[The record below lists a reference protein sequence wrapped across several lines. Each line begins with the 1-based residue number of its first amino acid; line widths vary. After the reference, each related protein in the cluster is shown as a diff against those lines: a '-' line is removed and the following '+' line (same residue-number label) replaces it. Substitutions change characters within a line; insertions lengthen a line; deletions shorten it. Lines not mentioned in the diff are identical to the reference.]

1 MAQNFLTDVNLNG
14 NGMLEVG
21 QRTISS
27 GSIINPPAL
36 TTNTDNFNPAGFQ
49 ACSTVRISST
59 SAINLTGIIAPDTDR
74 SMNIVLVNI
83 GSFPITLINSATST
97 AANQFLLGDNIVL
110 SANRSYMLY
119 YDQTS
124 DRWRDYGTGLTSL
137 EGSTIKTVNNQTMA
151 GPGNIDTLLTLNAD
165 APTQESANL
174 VANELQLVQATPS
187 TDGVM
192 SSEDKTKLDGIATS
206 ANNYTHPNHS
216 GEVTSVGDG
225 VQTVDKTAITNKGTV
240 TPVSGDFVL
249 ISDTSDSGNLKKVD
263 ADNFLVGLPTKAD
276 QVDGTLFTGSPKK
289 SSAITFTTPFADA
302 GYTVAVTGTLDTR
315 AFTVESVAA
324 GSFVINS
331 NSGSALIGT
340 VYWVATKHGES

>member
-174 VANELQLVQATPS
+174 VANELQLVQATPT

-192 SSEDKTKLDGIATS
+192 SAEDKAKLDSI
-206 ANNYTHPNHS
+206 S
-216 GEVTSVGDG
+216 GASLAMKSGS
-225 VQTVDKTAITNKGTV
+225 ITGA
-240 TPVSGDFVL
+240 S
-249 ISDTSDSGNLKKVD
+249 
-263 ADNFLVGLPTKAD
+263 
-276 QVDGTLFTGSPKK
+276 FTGSPKRT
-289 SSAITFTTPFADA
+289 SVVTFATAFADA
-302 GYTVAVTGTLDTR
+302 NYSVSVIGNTEDTR
-315 AFTVESVAA
+315 NWSIESITAGGFT
-324 GSFVINS
+324 I
-331 NSGSALIGT
+331 NSGSGSTLGGNVLWTAI
-340 VYWVATKHGES
+340 KHGES